1 MDYTWRT
8 AYIEQRINRAHRP
21 GAIYE
26 CLNIYQIISKNSIDD
41 FMQKLLKKKQE
52 IIDQLIGGEIIHN
65 TENMID
71 DYIEELKLKYKEK

>member
-1 MDYTWRT
+1 MDYPWRP
-8 AYIEQRINRAHRP
+8 ADIEQLINRAHRP

-52 IIDQLIGGEIIHN
+52 IIDQLIGERLYII
-65 TENMID
+65 
-71 DYIEELKLKYKEK
+71 LKT